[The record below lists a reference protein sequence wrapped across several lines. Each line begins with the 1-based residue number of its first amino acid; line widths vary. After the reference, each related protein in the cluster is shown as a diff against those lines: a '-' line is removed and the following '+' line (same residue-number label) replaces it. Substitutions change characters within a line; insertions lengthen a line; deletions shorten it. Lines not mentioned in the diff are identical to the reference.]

1 MNDKEQKRQNNA
13 AGEEPRKELTEQQI
27 LQRRKMVVFPLMLL
41 AFAGVMWLIFAPG
54 PKTEQEQQ

>member
-27 LQRRKMVVFPLMLL
+27 QQRRKMVVFPLMLL

-54 PKTEQEQQ
+54 PQTEQ